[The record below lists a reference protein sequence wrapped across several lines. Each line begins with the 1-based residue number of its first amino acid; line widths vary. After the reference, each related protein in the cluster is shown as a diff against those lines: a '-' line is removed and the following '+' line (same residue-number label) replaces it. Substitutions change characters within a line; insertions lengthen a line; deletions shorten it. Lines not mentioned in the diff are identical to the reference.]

1 MWLESPTNANA
12 TWSSI
17 CLLDTLCRSVLS
29 NQSAYEALR
38 TGKGWMNEVLEIAD
52 ECNLNVED
60 LQNAIEQQGMKE
72 ARVR

>member
-1 MWLESPTNANA
+1 
-12 TWSSI
+12 
-17 CLLDTLCRSVLS
+17 
-29 NQSAYEALR
+29 
-38 TGKGWMNEVLEIAD
+38 MNGVLEIAD